1 MPIQTYTLSP
11 DAGGTFGSATE
22 LEFNTPHT
30 ETLGLAGD
38 LVDCYRITLTNGI
51 FQVLGGVSGSLK
63 AKAALYNADG
73 KKTAS
78 ITISNGK
85 ITMKPQTLAAGTYYI
100 MVESRDKGKTAGE
113 YTLSVAG
120 TRFPDPVQNNTPY
133 DATALPL
140 SEAGAGNANGWVG
153 LGDSID
159 YYRID
164 PDRAGQVFV
173 GVSGLTAKVK
183 VTLYRADGKKLKS
196 VTLSKDNG
204 NVFKNGL
211 LLDKEAVYLS
221 VESGDKGKGKQNT
234 GYTLT
239 VDDRYFP
246 AASDDNSRDKA
257 AKLPLDQD
265 GNGAG
270 TNWVGM
276 GDAVDYYRIDPNRA
290 GQVFIGVSG
299 LTAKVK
305 VTLYRADGKK
315 LKSVSLSK
323 DSADIFKGGLL
334 LDRGTF
340 YLSVES
346 GDKGKG
352 KQNTDYTVTVDDRYF
367 PAASDDNSRDK
378 AAELALDANGSGS
391 ASNWVGMGDAID
403 YYRID
408 PAAAGRVY
416 IGIGNLTAKVKV
428 TLYRADGKKI
438 KSVSLSKD
446 NADIFKGGLLL
457 DREAVYLSVESGDK
471 GKGKQNSDYTLTV
484 NDHYFP
490 AATDDDTIETS
501 DWIDLDENG
510 RASVKGWVGY
520 GDAAD
525 CYRIDPLRAGTVSI
539 TLSDVTAKL
548 KVTLYSRGKKI
559 KTLSVKPGGGSLEG
573 LVLPAMPV
581 YILVESG
588 DKGKGKQNSGYTL
601 DITDNYSSAPQTNND
616 ILTAAR
622 LNWDSARKAEVTDWV
637 GPDDQ
642 TDFFR
647 FELDRSCAV
656 NMNLIPDEA
665 GIEVGRQLKI
675 TLYNEAG
682 KKLKLDSALNT
693 QQLDAAVYFISVE
706 ISNPKKY
713 STGYRLDVQ
722 QLA

>member
-164 PDRAGQVFV
+164 PDRAGQVFI

-352 KQNTDYTVTVDDRYF
+352 KQN
-367 PAASDDNSRDK
+367 
-378 AAELALDANGSGS
+378 
-391 ASNWVGMGDAID
+391 
-403 YYRID
+403 
-408 PAAAGRVY
+408 
-416 IGIGNLTAKVKV
+416 
-428 TLYRADGKKI
+428 
-438 KSVSLSKD
+438 
-446 NADIFKGGLLL
+446 
-457 DREAVYLSVESGDK
+457 
-471 GKGKQNSDYTLTV
+471 SDYTLTV

-601 DITDNYSSAPQTNND
+601 DITDNYSSAPQTNDD